1 MDIQQQQHEEEKEEE
16 EQQQMQIG
24 CQGQIIYTILYN
36 FFYTRKAKEKLRI
49 VMN

>member
-1 MDIQQQQHEEEKEEE
+1 MDIQQQHEEEKEE

>member
-1 MDIQQQQHEEEKEEE
+1 MDKQQQQHEEEEQ
-16 EQQQMQIG
+16 QQQMQIG

>member
-16 EQQQMQIG
+16 QQQQMQIG

-36 FFYTRKAKEKLRI
+36 FFILVKLKK
-49 VMN
+49 NCEL

>member
-1 MDIQQQQHEEEKEEE
+1 MDKQQQQHDEKEE
-16 EQQQMQIG
+16 EQQQMRIG